1 MSDPTSS
8 TLQKYISPNDV
19 VSFSSSIPE
28 CVIPNP
34 SSYLLANSYY
44 FGHPEWAKTYF
55 ETCHRSD
62 AFKGRWIAATE
73 GGLDDKI
80 VVDIGCG
87 PGNLYSILGG
97 HPKVLIGIDV
107 SRGALEMAQKIG
119 YTPLLADAQ
128 NLPLVSGFADI
139 VAVNATLHHCDD
151 MSKALEEAARIV
163 RPGGLL
169 IIDHDPQ
176 FTAWNYRGV
185 TKLFYKVRLFIYQL
199 FLTKLHVPREERLS
213 ALATETHHKPGDGV
227 TPELFRKTL
236 ESMDFKVE
244 LYPHNHTVGAEVLSG
259 KIGKPPH
266 WRYRLGQLLSGI
278 NPYSPEA
285 ALSLM
290 CIAQRNSQ

>member
-1 MSDPTSS
+1 MDIISS
-8 TLQKYISPNDV
+8 TLREYVSSNDAV
-19 VSFSSSIPE
+19 NFSSSIPE
-28 CVIPNP
+28 CEIPNP
-34 SSYLLANSYY
+34 SPYLLANSYY

-55 ETCHRSD
+55 EACHRSD
-62 AFKGRWIAATE
+62 AFKDRWIAATE
-73 GGLDDKI
+73 GGWDDKI

-87 PGNLYSILGG
+87 PGNLYSVLGG
-97 HPKVLIGIDV
+97 QPKVLIGVDV
-107 SRGALEMAQKIG
+107 SRGALEMAKEIG

-176 FTAWNYRGV
+176 LTAWNYRGV
-185 TKLFYKVRLFIYQL
+185 AMLFYKVRLLIYQL
-199 FLTKLHVPREERLS
+199 FITKLHTPKEERLS

-227 TPELFRKTL
+227 TPALFCKTL
-236 ESMDFKVE
+236 ESMDFKVK
-244 LYPHNHTVGAEVLSG
+244 LYPHNHTVGAEVLNG
-259 KIGKPPH
+259 RLGKPPH

-285 ALSLM
+285 GLSLM
-290 CIAQRNSQ
+290 CIARRN